1 MINNGD
7 MGEQHMSMRW
17 IVAGTAALVL
27 AAGATACT
35 ADADVAKAVKPAVA
49 DKACGNGTYDWFNIR
64 QDWVLTGVG
73 DVEKLGKGGGALKG
87 SMHRLYTPETA
98 VHTEGPTVKAKAAL
112 WSLAVRI
119 GEVEADDAGSVDSY
133 FTHAGRKAPALDAG
147 GTITFPK
154 GKRAVQI
161 VQYAM
166 VKQVEADFRYSCSGS
181 GNGSAN
187 GKTTTGHAI
196 SWLGDGSGDLEC
208 SHPTGKKAGTPATDA
223 ARLACGK
230 DSVAAKS

>member
-35 ADADVAKAVKPAVA
+35 ADAAEAVKPAVA

-73 DVEKLGKGGGALKG
+73 DVEKLGKGGGTLKG

-98 VHTEGPTVKAKAAL
+98 VHTEGPTVKGKAAL

-133 FTHAGRKAPALDAG
+133 FTHAGRKAPALEAG
-147 GTITFPK
+147 GRITFPK
-154 GKRAVQI
+154 GKRAVQV

-181 GNGSAN
+181 GNG
-187 GKTTTGHAI
+187 KTTTGHAI
-196 SWLGDGSGDLEC
+196 SWLVDGRGTLEC
-208 SHPTGKKAGTPATDA
+208 SYSTGKKAGTPATDA